1 MDAIDAPLPCAHS
14 ELARGWRP
22 LAERLSG
29 ETLFIGELFLREG
42 HRAGGDLVGLGI
54 DGDRRQHLPLFTAV
68 GATTAGGVSN
78 PRRPIRQ
85 NTS

>member
-1 MDAIDAPLPCAHS
+1 MLSTRLSPAHS
-14 ELARGWRP
+14 EPARGWRP

-29 ETLFIGELFLREG
+29 EPLFVGEPFFREG

-54 DGDRRQHLPLFTAV
+54 GGDRRQHQPLFTAV

-78 PRRPIRQ
+78 ARRPIRQ